1 VKTMEGQE
9 LEIGRE
15 VPSFSL
21 IFPTYNPG
29 PILGR
34 TWLQVERFLHATNDA
49 WEVIFVCD
57 GCTDESAKRLAE
69 WTRHEAAPV
78 RILSYAP
85 NRGKGYAVRH
95 GLRAARG
102 AYRLFT
108 DVDLAYD
115 FDDITRIARELRA
128 GADVAIA
135 SRTHPDSQMTL
146 PTRLQG
152 YAYRRHL
159 QSLAF
164 SQLVRLLLPV
174 RQRDTQAG
182 LKGMSAEA
190 VQRVVPHLTC
200 NGFGFDCEL
209 LTASARLGLGVAEVP
224 VSVRYENRVST
235 TNFTSMRRMIGEIWR
250 IRRTWRHVP
259 PIVLHAPAVPIH
271 RQAA

>member
-1 VKTMEGQE
+1 MVGQE

-15 VPSFSL
+15 GPSFSL

-34 TWLQVERFLHATNDA
+34 TWLQVERFLHATDAA

-57 GCTDESAKRLAE
+57 GCTDDSAERLLE
-69 WTRHEAAPV
+69 WTRHESAPV
-78 RILSYAP
+78 RILSYGP

-108 DVDLAYD
+108 DVDLAYG
-115 FDDITRIARELRA
+115 FEDIMRIARELQA

-135 SRTHPDSQMTL
+135 SRTHPESQMTL

-164 SQLVRLLLPV
+164 SQLVRWLLPV

-190 VQRVVPHLTC
+190 VRRVVPYLTC

-224 VSVRYENRVST
+224 VSVRYEDRVST
-235 TNFTSMRRMIGEIWR
+235 TNFGSMRRMIGDIWR
-250 IRRTWRHVP
+250 IRRAWRHVP
-259 PIVLHAPAVPIH
+259 ATALQIPAEPSH
-271 RQAA
+271 RRAA